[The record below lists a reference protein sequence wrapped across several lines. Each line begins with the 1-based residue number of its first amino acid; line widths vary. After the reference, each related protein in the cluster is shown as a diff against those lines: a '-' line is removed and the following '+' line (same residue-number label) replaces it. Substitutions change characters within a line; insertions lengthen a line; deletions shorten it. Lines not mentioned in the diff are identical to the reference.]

1 LIKEIGQITPINCEE
16 SKSIL
21 AFPKDKV
28 RTDNRKSCEEHMVR
42 RHVRR

>member
-28 RTDNRKSCEEHMVR
+28 RKTTENHVKSICLEDM
-42 RHVRR
+42 